1 MVSGVSE
8 WPAKAPSPALG
19 LCVPIAP
26 AVACRRSPRLRV
38 LNTKKAHRDL
48 PAVSEIARVRCQCL
62 RLQCGS
68 VRIV

>member
-26 AVACRRSPRLRV
+26 AV
-38 LNTKKAHRDL
+38 
-48 PAVSEIARVRCQCL
+48 SEIACVRCQCL

-68 VRIV
+68 VRIVESACHAATG